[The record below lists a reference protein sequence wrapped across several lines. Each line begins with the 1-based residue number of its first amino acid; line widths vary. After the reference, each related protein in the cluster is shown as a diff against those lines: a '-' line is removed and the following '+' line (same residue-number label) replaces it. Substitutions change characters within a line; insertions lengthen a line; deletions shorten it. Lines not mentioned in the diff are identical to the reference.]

1 MPVFREVVTGQ
12 IVEDPDPLRFDGLAR
27 WERIAEE
34 LRAPAERVEVA
45 AAAAESAQAD
55 LAAAQ
60 SAAADALD
68 SMNDALAAAAVE
80 VDAPARTATR
90 AEWVKYA
97 KARGKT
103 DAELKGHKA
112 ATIAAWFLGDE

>member
-1 MPVFREVVTGQ
+1 MPVFREVFTGQ
-12 IVEDPDPLRFDGLAR
+12 IVEDADPLRFDGLAR

-60 SAAADALD
+60 AAATDALD

-80 VDAPARTATR
+80 VDAPARTAPR

-97 KARGKT
+97 KAHGKT

-112 ATIAAWFLGDE
+112 ATIAAWFLGDA